1 MPLARLTA
9 LLAAMSASLPLTLA
23 AAPAAAADDV
33 NIGCVAHARYDGLFR
48 PDAAIPHVATRSWFT
63 PQGLTWWPKHN
74 WLIVSY
80 YYPHADPDVP
90 GGPRDAKLAVIDRGS
105 GKVVKNVRLS
115 GMTGHAGG
123 IAVGGGY
130 LWVASERSV
139 HRYGLGRLQRAARGG
154 GIAAGRRFDL
164 GFSAGYLTFA
174 GGALWV
180 GNFVETGTGGVM
192 RKYAIAKGGN
202 LLTAEPLVSVG
213 TPARVQG
220 VVVRP
225 RAFVFSTSFGR
236 GNASRLITTTRAGA
250 VRALTYAP
258 AMSEGATLVGGDFLV
273 VYESG
278 ARTYLRPSAGGT
290 RPCSPPTLRIHRT
303 AVSNLI
309 AG

>member
-1 MPLARLTA
+1 M
-9 LLAAMSASLPLTLA
+9 
-23 AAPAAAADDV
+23 
-33 NIGCVAHARYDGLFR
+33 
-48 PDAAIPHVATRSWFT
+48 
-63 PQGLTWWPKHN
+63 
-74 WLIVSY
+74 SY

-90 GGPRDAKLAVIDRGS
+90 GGPREAKLGVIDRAS
-105 GKVVKNVRLS
+105 GNVVKNVRLS

-139 HRYGLGRLQRAARGG
+139 YRYGLGRLDRARRGG
-154 GIAAGRRFDL
+154 SIAAGRRFDL
-164 GFSAGYLTFA
+164 SFDAGYLTFA

-192 RKYAIAKGGN
+192 RKYAIATSGN

-236 GNASRLITTTRAGA
+236 GNASRLVTTSRAGA
-250 VRALTYAP
+250 VRALMYAP
-258 AMSEGATLVGGDFLV
+258 AMSEGATLIGNEFNI

-290 RPCSPPTLRIHRT
+290 QPCSPPTLRVHRT

-309 AG
+309 PG